1 MKLRKDFEDN
11 SIISYLD
18 ISHLVSKTDYP
29 REIYSKSPIAI
40 LCINETKL
48 DSYYIDAQFEIPG
61 YQYPLYRK
69 DSNKNGGGKIVLIK
83 KDLITKR
90 LKAFSRRYFWN
101 DLSRSHN
108 ISTSLVHNLCSSIP
122 YNKNKD
128 FFSELSKTLSL
139 TIRKYENILIIGD
152 LNT

>member
-18 ISHLVSKTDYP
+18 ISHLVSKIDYP

-40 LCINETKL
+40 LCIDETKL

-90 LKAFSRRYFWN
+90 LKTFSRRYF
-101 DLSRSHN
+101 
-108 ISTSLVHNLCSSIP
+108 
-122 YNKNKD
+122 
-128 FFSELSKTLSL
+128 
-139 TIRKYENILIIGD
+139 
-152 LNT
+152 

>member
-18 ISHLVSKTDYP
+18 ISHLVSKIDYP

-40 LCINETKL
+40 LCRDETKL

-90 LKAFSRRYFWN
+90 LKTFSRRYF
-101 DLSRSHN
+101 
-108 ISTSLVHNLCSSIP
+108 
-122 YNKNKD
+122 
-128 FFSELSKTLSL
+128 
-139 TIRKYENILIIGD
+139 
-152 LNT
+152 